1 MQILNGN
8 NVDWFFAYKLPVIET
23 DRSSGYSSEGTAFIY
38 ADSTTNAWVMSQQS
52 IGSESSAIGMTI
64 KQIFQSSKQNDF
76 YALYND
82 EHPNNKTDSGRGHMK
97 GSLFYRLLF
106 LPSFWKTKR
115 SIFLCVTFPTAALNE
130 IGKQLLFG
138 TPSVY
143 ESNCLLHSK
152 DSILT

>member
-1 MQILNGN
+1 MQILEWKQCGL
-8 NVDWFFAYKLPVIET
+8 VFRLQTSTFL
-23 DRSSGYSSEGTAFIY
+23 Y

-97 GSLFYRLLF
+97 GSLLFDDFDGFWLIHSVPNFPSTATGSYFYLILVF
-106 LPSFWKTKR
+106 QQL
-115 SIFLCVTFPTAALNE
+115 SIQNINE
-130 IGKQLLFG
+130 NL
-138 TPSVY
+138 V
-143 ESNCLLHSK
+143 
-152 DSILT
+152 